1 MTPKQFF
8 MLVALVLAVA
18 TAFPAA
24 KKIYVPGRFG
34 RYLIYL
40 LFLVPFWLLVIFG
53 TEAFK

>member
-18 TAFPAA
+18 TAIPAA
-24 KKIYVPGRFG
+24 KKIYGPGRFG
-34 RYLIYL
+34 GYLIYL
-40 LFLVPFWLLVIFG
+40 LFLVPFWLWVIFG